1 MGYSVEGRLLEACT
15 CGGPCPCWVGD
26 DPDGGTCEGMI
37 AYHYDKGEINGVDVS
52 GLTLALVAHIPGNVL
67 QGNWKV
73 VVHVDKKATPEQ
85 KDAILAA
92 HTGKLGGPL
101 AELSPLIGEVL
112 GVYDVPIDF
121 NIVEGKGTIRVGNVV
136 SAEMQPY
143 TDAQGRPTKL
153 VDSIFSTIPGSPAY
167 LGKAM
172 AYRVNLPE
180 HNIRL
185 ELNGRNAVLGQFRFE
200 A

>member
-1 MGYSVEGRLLEACT
+1 MAYAIEGRLLEACS

-26 DPDGGTCEGMI
+26 DPDGGKCDGMI
-37 AYHYDKGEINGVDVS
+37 AYHYDKGHINDIDVA
-52 GLTLALVAHIPGNVL
+52 GLTVAIVANIPGNIL
-67 QGNWKV
+67 KGNWKV
-73 VVHVDKKATPEQ
+73 AVHVDKKATPQQ
-85 KDAILAA
+85 KEAILAA

-101 AELSPLIGEVL
+101 ADLAPLIGEVL

-121 NIVEGKGTIRVGNVV
+121 NVKEGKGTIRVGDAV

-143 TDAQGRPTKL
+143 TDTQGRPTKL

-172 AYRVNLPE
+172 QYRVNIPK
-180 HNIRL
+180 HNMTW
-185 ELNGRNAVLGQFRFE
+185 EFNGRNAVLGQFRFE